1 MSTQPGIGAQAKS
14 FFTFGHVVGV
24 AGLAAFGY
32 AALFSAM
39 GPRVGILV
47 GVLCAGISYL
57 LKH

>member
-1 MSTQPGIGAQAKS
+1 MTDATVGQQAKS
-14 FFTFGHVVGV
+14 FFTFGHIVGV